1 MSNLTQE
8 LHQKLNEIKEAGV
21 IASQEQIIAV
31 VRSLMASLEGQLSP
45 LDLKIGHEL
54 EGLAQFIQDTRA
66 EITSLRPADI
76 NSEFIPTATDELSA
90 VVGATEDATQ
100 KIMDC
105 AERVDKVAN
114 TLEGPAQAE
123 LMDVVTQ
130 IFEACS
136 FQDITGQRI
145 NKVVKT
151 LQHIETKINE
161 LLRVLGHEGGAT
173 GGKTKPSQDELIAQ
187 SRDGSIDEKEHLLN
201 GPQLTKTASSQDEID
216 ALLASFDNP

>member
-1 MSNLTQE
+1 MANLSQE
-8 LHQKLNEIKEAGV
+8 LHTRLNEIK
-21 IASQEQIIAV
+21 ASAPSASHEQIVAV
-31 VRSLMASLEGQLSP
+31 VHSVMASLQGQLSP

-54 EGLAQFIQDTRA
+54 EQLAKFIQDTRN
-66 EITSLRPADI
+66 EIATIRPSDI
-76 NSEFIPTATDELSA
+76 NAEFIPTATDELGA
-90 VVGATEDATQ
+90 VVGATEEATQ

-114 TLEGPAQAE
+114 TLSGEQQAE

-151 LQHIETKINE
+151 LQHIETRIAD
-161 LLRVLGHEGGAT
+161 LLKVLGYDQADAAP
-173 GGKTKPSQDELIAQ
+173 KAKPDQDEIIEQ
-187 SRDGSIDEKEHLLN
+187 SKNGTIDENSHLLN
-201 GPQLTKTASSQDEID
+201 GPQMPKAASTQDEID
-216 ALLASFDNP
+216 ALLASFD